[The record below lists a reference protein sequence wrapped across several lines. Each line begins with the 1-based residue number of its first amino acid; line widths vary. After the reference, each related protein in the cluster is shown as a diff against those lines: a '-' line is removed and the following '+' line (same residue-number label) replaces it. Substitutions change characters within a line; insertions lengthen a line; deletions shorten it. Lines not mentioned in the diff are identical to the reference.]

1 MKKLSLVAMSVCIA
15 LGLSACSPGPEKD
28 SETKQETTTSTEKKA
43 PELSGIDLTAIDE
56 TVRPQDDLFRHV
68 NGAWLESTEIPGD
81 KSRYGVFNVL
91 YDDTQERLKSMIQ
104 EAADTDAKQGTN
116 TQKLGDMYNSYMNV
130 ELANQLGLS
139 PLQAELD
146 SIKNISDMQQV
157 SAKFGEL
164 YTKGVG
170 GIFNFYVSPDAKNPG
185 VVGMYLVQGGLTLPD
200 RDYYSKDE
208 EKFVKFRDATQTY
221 MAALL
226 SKAGIANPEQA
237 ATELMDLE
245 KDIASK
251 HISRV
256 ESRDAEKNYNKRSA
270 QEVKSLMGSSF
281 DWQAYACLLYTS
293 PSPRD

>member
-146 SIKNISDMQQV
+146 SIKKIGRAHV
-157 SAKFGEL
+157 
-164 YTKGVG
+164 
-170 GIFNFYVSPDAKNPG
+170 
-185 VVGMYLVQGGLTLPD
+185 
-200 RDYYSKDE
+200 
-208 EKFVKFRDATQTY
+208 
-221 MAALL
+221 
-226 SKAGIANPEQA
+226 
-237 ATELMDLE
+237 
-245 KDIASK
+245 
-251 HISRV
+251 
-256 ESRDAEKNYNKRSA
+256 
-270 QEVKSLMGSSF
+270 
-281 DWQAYACLLYTS
+281 
-293 PSPRD
+293 